1 MATDIAPVKIED
13 ITARLFKASVHL
25 EKSSDFAAQISRIT
39 TLLREQILPF
49 VQLSYYQLDNYPD
62 SVYHYFLHPSS
73 FADRTRGNNAGRKP
87 RRGAGLAAKTA
98 LYMARN
104 GGTSKAPGLE
114 FTPGKRR
121 GYACP

>member
-49 VQLSYYQLDNYPD
+49 VQLSCYQLDNCPD
-62 SVYHYFLHPSS
+62 SVYHYFLHPLPIEREEAALDENLAKVQAWRQGKNYIWRED
-73 FADRTRGNNAGRKP
+73 AD
-87 RRGAGLAAKTA
+87 
-98 LYMARN
+98 
-104 GGTSKAPGLE
+104 
-114 FTPGKRR
+114 
-121 GYACP
+121 